1 MTWLFIRCRP
11 KPVQMEYA
19 ALVGTY
25 DRLAGTQSTH
35 EKVAIV
41 ADALAET
48 PPDDLPMLVQLLRGE
63 TFAAWESGQLG
74 VSSSL
79 AKRAI
84 TRATG
89 VPEADIEDE
98 WRETGD
104 LGSAAARAV
113 AEGVQQTLVSE
124 TLTVEGVYT
133 SLREL
138 ADYEG
143 EGSEQR
149 RVDAVAG
156 LLADADSDE
165 ATYVVRTALGHLRL
179 GVGEGAIRDAIA
191 AAFLDAPVGAEADVD
206 AAEAD
211 AVEAD
216 EAETDSGT
224 ASPDRTPVEAVER
237 ALQVTNDAG
246 LVAQTAA
253 TEGRAGLD
261 GLDVEV
267 YRPVKVM
274 LADKA
279 DSIAGAVTDARG
291 EAGGSNG
298 DGSEDGRDGDDR
310 PVLAEHKVD
319 GFRVQVHADGDGPR
333 VFTRRLEEVTAQFP
347 DVVAAVEEGIDAA
360 EYVVEGEVVA
370 YDPDT
375 GEPIPFQRLSRR
387 IKRKHDIQELTEDI
401 PVVLSVFDA
410 LVLDGETLL
419 DYSLDERLDRL
430 SDCLDERER
439 AIERTPS
446 LRTADVAAVEAFYE
460 DALAAGHE
468 GAMIK
473 DLDATY
479 QPGRRVGYMLKV
491 KPTMEP
497 LDLVVT
503 RAVWSEGRR
512 SNNLGQLFLGCRA
525 DDGFREV
532 GRLSTGFTDEQLAEI
547 TDRLEPHILEQD
559 GRDVRLEPTEVL
571 EVAYEEIQESPEY
584 SSGYA
589 LRFPRFEGF
598 RDDLAPEDADTL
610 DRVESLFESQ

>member
-1 MTWLFIRCRP
+1 
-11 KPVQMEYA
+11 MEYA

-41 ADALAET
+41 AEALAET
-48 PPDDLPMLVQLLRGE
+48 EPVDLPMLVQLLRGQV
-63 TFAAWESGQLG
+63 FAAWESGQLG

-84 TRATG
+84 ARATG
-89 VPEADIEDE
+89 VRETTIEDE
-98 WRETGD
+98 WRRTGD

-113 AEGVQQTLVSE
+113 ADRVQQTLVSE
-124 TLTVEGVYT
+124 TLTVEQVYD
-133 SLREL
+133 SLEEL
-138 ADYEG
+138 ADYRG

-149 RVDAVAG
+149 RVDTVAG
-156 LLADADSDE
+156 LVADASPDE
-165 ATYVVRTALGHLRL
+165 ARYVVRTALGHLRL

-191 AAFLDAPVGAEADVD
+191 AAFLDHAGDDHAHEAGSTGS
-206 AAEAD
+206 A
-211 AVEAD
+211 
-216 EAETDSGT
+216 
-224 ASPDRTPVEAVER
+224 PDRAAEAVER

-246 LVAQTAA
+246 LVARTAA

-261 GLDVEV
+261 GLDVEI
-267 YRPVKVM
+267 YRPITVM

-279 DSIAGAVTDARG
+279 DSVDAAVVGARSDSAADSG
-291 EAGGSNG
+291 ADAGGSVDPG
-298 DGSEDGRDGDDR
+298 
-310 PVLAEHKVD
+310 PVLVEHKLD

-347 DVVAAVEEGIDAA
+347 DVVAAVEAGIDAT
-360 EYVVEGEVVA
+360 EYVVEGEVVG
-370 YDPDT
+370 YDPET
-375 GEPIPFQRLSRR
+375 GDPVPFQQLSRR
-387 IKRKHDIQELTEDI
+387 IKRKHDVHELVEEI
-401 PVVLSVFDA
+401 PVALSVFDA

-419 DYSLDERLDRL
+419 DDPLEERLARL
-430 SDCLDERER
+430 TACLDERER
-439 AIERTPS
+439 VIERTPN
-446 LRTADVAAVEAFYE
+446 LRTAAVDAVDSFYE
-460 DALAAGHE
+460 GALAAGQE
-468 GAMIK
+468 GVMVK
-473 DLDATY
+473 NLDATY

-491 KPTMEP
+491 KPTMES

-512 SNNLGQLFLGCRA
+512 SNNLGRLYLGCYDR
-525 DDGFREV
+525 DSDEFREV
-532 GRLSTGFTDEQLAEI
+532 GRLSTGFTDDQLAEL

-598 RDDLAPEDADTL
+598 RDDLGTEDADTL